1 MSQSETVEMYRVE
14 LEQLLGHLYEAVDL
28 YRALGKEKGVNF
40 KISRY
45 GRVLVLLN
53 LWIDRIERIL
63 KWR

>member
-1 MSQSETVEMYRVE
+1 MSQSETVELYRVE
-14 LEQLLGHLYEAVDL
+14 LAQLLGHLYEVVDL
-28 YRALGKEKGVNF
+28 YRALGKEKGVDF
-40 KISRY
+40 KTSRY